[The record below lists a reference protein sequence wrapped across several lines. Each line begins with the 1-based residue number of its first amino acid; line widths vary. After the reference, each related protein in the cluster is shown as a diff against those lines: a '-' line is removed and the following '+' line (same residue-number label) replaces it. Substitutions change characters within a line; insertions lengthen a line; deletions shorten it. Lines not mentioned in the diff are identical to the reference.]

1 MSCSAVAVVVDAL
14 VPRACA
20 APQAAC
26 PVPFSVFW
34 ACVVVLT
41 IVCPQSLQCWPMKR
55 RVVGVDFDA
64 DCDSDG
70 ALAAHLP
77 HAAFP
82 FQAAAAT
89 APPRSSLLARDL
101 ARKWSCSLNTEI
113 PTTRTH
119 TGAHTH
125 THTHNKKGQ
134 VCRSCENHVPN
145 HFLTIFASDIFLYR
159 ASVQFLQSPS
169 LHPSVPPSL
178 RLSFSV
184 CLYVCACAGALQ
196 VIRMQF
202 VYCRFLM
209 TWACVR
215 ELVADLER
223 FGFWDSVSVTLQH
236 SAQSTQH
243 TFVHHS
249 SSLPIRLSIFC
260 RCMHFLFAFCHT
272 LLIIVAVLGLGED
285 RH

>member
-1 MSCSAVAVVVDAL
+1 MSCSAVAVDAL

-64 DCDSDG
+64 DCDCDSDG

-82 FQAAAAT
+82 FQATAAT

-113 PTTRTH
+113 PTTGTH

-125 THTHNKKGQ
+125 TDTHNKKGQ

-145 HFLTIFASDIFLYR
+145 HFLTIFASDISLYR

-184 CLYVCACAGALQ
+184 CLFVCACAGALQ

-236 SAQSTQH
+236 SAQST
-243 TFVHHS
+243 HS
-249 SSLPIRLSIFC
+249 FIIR
-260 RCMHFLFAFCHT
+260 R
-272 LLIIVAVLGLGED
+272 V
-285 RH
+285 RP

>member
-1 MSCSAVAVVVDAL
+1 MSCSAVVVDAL

-64 DCDSDG
+64 DCDCDSDG

-82 FQAAAAT
+82 FQAAAAA

-113 PTTRTH
+113 PTTGTH
-119 TGAHTH
+119 TGARTHTH
-125 THTHNKKGQ
+125 THTIK
-134 VCRSCENHVPN
+134 
-145 HFLTIFASDIFLYR
+145 R
-159 ASVQFLQSPS
+159 A
-169 LHPSVPPSL
+169 
-178 RLSFSV
+178 
-184 CLYVCACAGALQ
+184 G
-196 VIRMQF
+196 
-202 VYCRFLM
+202 
-209 TWACVR
+209 
-215 ELVADLER
+215 
-223 FGFWDSVSVTLQH
+223 VS
-236 SAQSTQH
+236 
-243 TFVHHS
+243 
-249 SSLPIRLSIFC
+249 
-260 RCMHFLFAFCHT
+260 
-272 LLIIVAVLGLGED
+272 IV
-285 RH
+285 